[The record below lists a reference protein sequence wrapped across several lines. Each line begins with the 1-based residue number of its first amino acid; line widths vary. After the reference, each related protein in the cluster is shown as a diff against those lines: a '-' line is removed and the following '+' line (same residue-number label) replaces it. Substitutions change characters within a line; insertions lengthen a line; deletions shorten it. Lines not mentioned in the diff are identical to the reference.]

1 MTGEHS
7 TAGDV
12 GGASAGRLANV
23 KRWPNGWLQVKV
35 PLPFALKYVNA
46 YVVPEPE
53 GGYTLIDPGLNT
65 PEAVAAWN
73 EALEQEGIRDEE
85 IVRIVL
91 THQHPDHY
99 GLAGLFQQRSGAPVW
114 MTKPSHRYALRMW
127 GEGRTLGAKLTEAFE
142 RHGMPSELREGIAD
156 NLESFVGNVSPQP
169 EVTYMEAGQPFRFGG
184 IDWTTLD
191 APGHASGQILF
202 YDAASRTIVCGDQVM
217 PDITPNVSI
226 VPDESD
232 DPLAAFLDSLRQL
245 GELDVALAFPGHR
258 EPFED
263 FSGRCSELIRHHE
276 RRLDK
281 IAQLLQEQE
290 DRSATGFEMCELLFS
305 ARLRTNMHNLRF
317 AMAETLAHLV
327 CLEQQGR
334 IELVERDGR
343 SAVYRAKEVK

>member
-1 MTGEHS
+1 MTAEQEHP
-7 TAGDV
+7 TAGSN
-12 GGASAGRLANV
+12 GGPAGGQPANV

-65 PEAVAAWN
+65 PEAVAAWD
-73 EALEQEGIRDEE
+73 EALEREGIRDEQ

-99 GLAGLFQQRSGAPVW
+99 GLAGLFQERSGAPVW
-114 MTKPSHRYALRMW
+114 MTKPSHQYALRMW
-127 GEGRTLGAKLTEAFE
+127 GQERELGAKLSAVFE
-142 RHGMPSELREGIAD
+142 LHGMPAVLREGIAD
-156 NLESFVGNVSPQP
+156 NLESFVANVSPQP
-169 EVTYMEAGQPFRFGG
+169 KVEYMEAGQPFRFGG
-184 IDWTTLD
+184 IEWTTLD
-191 APGHASGQILF
+191 APGHASGHILF

-226 VPDESD
+226 VPDELD
-232 DPLAAFLDSLRQL
+232 DPLAAFLDSLLQL
-245 GELDVALAFPGHR
+245 SRLDVGMAFPGHR
-258 EPFED
+258 EPFVD
-263 FSGRCSELIRHHE
+263 FVVRCNELIRHHE

-281 IAQLLQEQE
+281 MVQLLQEQE
-290 DRSATGFEMCELLFS
+290 NQSATGFEVCELLFG

-327 CLEQQGR
+327 HLEKQGR
-334 IELVERDGR
+334 IELAERDGC
-343 SAVYRAKEVK
+343 AVYRAK